1 MGSETKIAWTDA
13 TVNFIIGCSKLSE
26 GCRNC
31 YAATF
36 ASNRMGKP
44 ELWRGERQV
53 TKGPWLLA
61 RRLQREASAAGVR
74 KRVFCGS
81 MFDFFEAHPT
91 NDATRPAMW
100 DLIRA
105 CPNLDWQIL
114 TKRPE
119 RIAANLPADWGPDG
133 WPHVWLGTSIEDA
146 RVVER
151 AAHLVAVP
159 AVVRFVSYEPALGP
173 LAEALAPFLPRLD
186 WCIMGGESGPG
197 FRPMDVQWAR
207 DMRAACAR
215 ADVAYFFK
223 QSAAIRTEMG
233 IELDG
238 EIVRAYPTPR
248 PAPSPAPASL
258 FGD

>member
-1 MGSETKIAWTDA
+1 MGEKTLIAWTDA
-13 TVNFIIGCSKLSE
+13 TVNFLLGCSRVSQ
-26 GCRNC
+26 GCAKC

-44 ELWRGERQV
+44 QLWRGERQV

-173 LAEALAPFLPRLD
+173 LAEALAPFLGPD
-186 WCIMGGESGPG
+186 KVGWVVYGGESGPG
-197 FRPMDVQWAR
+197 HRPEGTVEDPKCWAR
-207 DMRAACAR
+207 AMHAACA
-215 ADVAYFFK
+215 ASGAAYFHK
-223 QSAAIRTEMG
+223 QSSAIRTEMG

-238 EIVRAYPTPR
+238 KIVREYPLTP
-248 PAPSPAPASL
+248 
-258 FGD
+258 FGRVV